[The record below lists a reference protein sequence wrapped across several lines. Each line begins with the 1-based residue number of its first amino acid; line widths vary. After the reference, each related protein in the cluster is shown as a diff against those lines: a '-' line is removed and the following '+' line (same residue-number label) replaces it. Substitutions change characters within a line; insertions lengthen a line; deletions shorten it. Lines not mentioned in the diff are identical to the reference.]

1 MGRIKDYIIKRRLLI
16 IILLVIIVAGVG
28 IINVGVAKAEE
39 RKRISII
46 EDLISE
52 GSYDDAIEK
61 IDELTEKYSYKLD
74 KKITDYRSILET
86 YRYID
91 SCKDS
96 IEIKEII
103 ELLKEDYSELLK
115 DNIFIKLNESLLQ
128 KQSDI
133 DNHIKE
139 MENINIFKVQIEEA
153 IDRDIEEAKT
163 LIEIFK
169 RDYPDEDI
177 LALENKLK
185 EKIGNIEKE
194 KELLKEDETVIEE
207 VEYEKDINN
216 STGIQ
221 ENKLGIANTVAAQNS
236 SQIITVVSN
245 GGSYGELVMWQ
256 KDGNGNWFEVD
267 RVAARLGQNGMKYAS
282 EVYEMDKCTP
292 TGIYTVTEAFGINGN
307 PGSGV
312 PYRELDGSEYWVD
325 DVDSEYYNTMQ
336 FGDPNGRWNSAEK
349 LVDFPG
355 YYNYSL
361 VIDYNRWPVI
371 PGKSSAIFLHCDMG
385 IYTYGCVAIPQ
396 NNLVNLLTWLDPNSN
411 PVMILDFTY
420 EDIYNN
426 Y

>member
-1 MGRIKDYIIKRRLLI
+1 MEGIDYIIKRRLLI

-336 FGDPNGRWNSAEK
+336 FVDPNGRWNSAEK

>member
-185 EKIGNIEKE
+185 EKIGNIENE

-256 KDGNGNWFEVD
+256 KDGNGNWVEVE

>member
-371 PGKSSAIFLHCDMG
+371 SGKSSAIFLHCDMG

>member
-128 KQSDI
+128 KQNDI

-292 TGIYTVTEAFGINGN
+292 TGIYTVTEAFGINSN

>member
-1 MGRIKDYIIKRRLLI
+1 M
-16 IILLVIIVAGVG
+16 
-28 IINVGVAKAEE
+28 
-39 RKRISII
+39 
-46 EDLISE
+46 ISE

-185 EKIGNIEKE
+185 EKISNIEKE

-420 EDIYNN
+420 KDIYNN

>member
-396 NNLVNLLTWLDPNSN
+396 NNLINLLTWLDTNSN

>member
-1 MGRIKDYIIKRRLLI
+1 M
-16 IILLVIIVAGVG
+16 
-28 IINVGVAKAEE
+28 
-39 RKRISII
+39 
-46 EDLISE
+46 ISE

-115 DNIFIKLNESLLQ
+115 YNIFIKLNESLLQ
-128 KQSDI
+128 KQNDI

-185 EKIGNIEKE
+185 EKIGNIENE

-325 DVDSEYYNTMQ
+325 DVDSEYYHTMQ

>member
-312 PYRELDGSEYWVD
+312 PYRELDGSEYCITEGFHSYKTKSQVLFANQFYFKKI
-325 DVDSEYYNTMQ
+325 VKCILPKGTIYY
-336 FGDPNGRWNSAEK
+336 
-349 LVDFPG
+349 
-355 YYNYSL
+355 
-361 VIDYNRWPVI
+361 I
-371 PGKSSAIFLHCDMG
+371 
-385 IYTYGCVAIPQ
+385 
-396 NNLVNLLTWLDPNSN
+396 NNNDEIVSN
-411 PVMILDFTY
+411 QIRIISY
-420 EDIYNN
+420 ENI
-426 Y
+426 

>member
-128 KQSDI
+128 KQNDI

-185 EKIGNIEKE
+185 EKIGNIENE

-256 KDGNGNWFEVD
+256 KDGNGNWVEVE

>member
-185 EKIGNIEKE
+185 EKIGNIENE

>member
-1 MGRIKDYIIKRRLLI
+1 MKVY
-16 IILLVIIVAGVG
+16 
-28 IINVGVAKAEE
+28 
-39 RKRISII
+39 
-46 EDLISE
+46 
-52 GSYDDAIEK
+52 
-61 IDELTEKYSYKLD
+61 YKN
-74 KKITDYRSILET
+74 RV
-86 YRYID
+86 
-91 SCKDS
+91 
-96 IEIKEII
+96 
-103 ELLKEDYSELLK
+103 
-115 DNIFIKLNESLLQ
+115 
-128 KQSDI
+128 DI

-185 EKIGNIEKE
+185 EKISNIEKE

-325 DVDSEYYNTMQ
+325 DVD
-336 FGDPNGRWNSAEK
+336 
-349 LVDFPG
+349 
-355 YYNYSL
+355 
-361 VIDYNRWPVI
+361 
-371 PGKSSAIFLHCDMG
+371 
-385 IYTYGCVAIPQ
+385 
-396 NNLVNLLTWLDPNSN
+396 
-411 PVMILDFTY
+411 
-420 EDIYNN
+420 
-426 Y
+426 

>member
-128 KQSDI
+128 KQNDI

-185 EKIGNIEKE
+185 EKIGNIENE

-256 KDGNGNWFEVD
+256 KDGNGNWVEVE

-292 TGIYTVTEAFGINGN
+292 TGIYTVTEAFGINSN

>member
-185 EKIGNIEKE
+185 EKISNIEKE

>member
-256 KDGNGNWFEVD
+256 KDGNGNWVEVE